1 MSFFKEFKEFASK
14 GNAIDLAIG
23 VIMGAAFGK
32 IVNSLVEDIITPLLL
47 APALKAA
54 QVEDLAKLKFGGVQY
69 GLFLSAIISFFI
81 ITFALFLIVKAINK
95 LKKEPVEVAV
105 EEVPAGPTQ
114 EELLAEIRDLLKN
127 NNK

>member
-1 MSFFKEFKEFASK
+1 MSFLKEFKEFASK

-95 LKKEPVEVAV
+95 LKKDPVEVVV
-105 EEVPAGPTQ
+105 EEAPAGPTQ

-127 NNK
+127 K